1 MNQPTILYAITPE
14 QYQALE
20 TMRVEFAEVKRKVAI
35 LENKPQVEWVTKA
48 YLQKH
53 KTLGVSGFAG
63 VDAKLKALVAEKHV
77 RQQGKT
83 FNLLDIL
90 AFNLKTQAA

>member
-1 MNQPTILYAITPE
+1 MTTITEIQQLE
-14 QYQALE
+14 LHYQ
-20 TMRVEFAEVKRKVAI
+20 M
-35 LENKPQVEWVTKA
+35 KA
-48 YLQKH
+48 
-53 KTLGVSGFAG
+53 GVSGFAG

>member
-1 MNQPTILYAITPE
+1 
-14 QYQALE
+14 
-20 TMRVEFAEVKRKVAI
+20 
-35 LENKPQVEWVTKA
+35 
-48 YLQKH
+48 
-53 KTLGVSGFAG
+53 VSGFAG

-77 RQQGKT
+77 RQQHKT

>member
-1 MNQPTILYAITPE
+1 MNQPIIIAISLE
-14 QYQALE
+14 QFNALE
-20 TMRVEFAEVKRKVAI
+20 KLQVEFADLKQDVA
-35 LENKPQVEWVTKA
+35 LLKNKPQVEWVTKA

-63 VDAKLKALVAEKHV
+63 VDAKLKALVAEKHI

-83 FNLLDIL
+83 YNLLDIL